1 MNAQLKPDPAPSPD
15 LAGLLARQRAAHMAS
30 PPDYA
35 QRVDD
40 LKRLRATF
48 KACLPELARAANAD
62 FGQRSRHETLVA
74 DGMTVLHD
82 LDYALANLRHWMKP
96 QPARVGG
103 SFWPAR
109 AEIRYQPLGVIGV
122 ISPWNYPINLGV
134 MPVAAALA
142 AGNHVMLKPSEAT
155 PRVGAALRELFATLF
170 PDTRVA
176 VVEGEAEVAAA
187 FASQPFD
194 HIFFTGST
202 AVGRLVM
209 MAAAKNLVP
218 VTLELGGKSPAIL
231 APGFDVGTFASRIA
245 TGKFFNAGQTCIAPD
260 YVLLPQREIAPF
272 VDALR
277 DSVVRAY
284 SNPGA
289 SADYTSVVNERQ
301 FARLNRYL
309 DDARARNAK
318 VVELAPGDPARRA
331 LAPTV
336 VLDAPDD
343 AQVMQ
348 EEIFG
353 PILPVVACESVD
365 AAIDYVN
372 ARPRPLALY
381 HFDHDKARTQRVLD
395 RTIAGGVTVN
405 DTMVHFA
412 QAELPFGGVGPS
424 GIGAYHGYEGF
435 RTFSKAKPVFYQA
448 RFPGSDFIK
457 PPYGKFADT
466 LVKFL
471 TR

>member
-1 MNAQLKPDPAPSPD
+1 MNAQLAPPPMPD
-15 LAGLLARQRAAHMAS
+15 LAGLLARQRASHAAN

-35 QRVDD
+35 QRIDD
-40 LKRLRATF
+40 LKRLRAAF
-48 KACLPELARAANAD
+48 KARLPALVDAVSAD
-62 FGQRSRHETLVA
+62 FGRRSRHETLVA

-82 LDYALANLRHWMKP
+82 LDYAIAKLRHWMKP
-96 QPARVGG
+96 QAARVGTT
-103 SFWPAR
+103 FWPAR

-155 PRVGAALRELFATLF
+155 PRTAAALRALFASLF
-170 PDTRVA
+170 PEERVA
-176 VVEGEAEVAAA
+176 LVEGEAEIAAA
-187 FASQPFD
+187 FSALPFD

-209 MAAAKNLVP
+209 QAAAKNLVP

-231 APGFDVGTFASRIA
+231 APDFPVDTFASRIA
-245 TGKFFNAGQTCIAPD
+245 SGKFFNAGQTCIAPD
-260 YVLLPQREIAPF
+260 YVLLPRRQIEPF
-272 VDALR
+272 VGALR
-277 DSVVRAY
+277 DAVVRAY
-284 SNPGA
+284 DVPGA

-301 FARLNRYL
+301 YARLVRYL
-309 DDARARNAK
+309 DDARQRNAK
-318 VVELAPGDPARRA
+318 VVELAPGDAARRA

-336 VLDAPDD
+336 VVDAPDD
-343 AQVMQ
+343 ALVMR

-381 HFDHDKARTQRVLD
+381 HFDHDAARTERVLE
-395 RTIAGGVTVN
+395 RTVAGGVTVN
-405 DTMVHFA
+405 DTMLHFA

-435 RTFSKAKPVFYQA
+435 RTFSKAKPVMYQA
-448 RFPGSDFIK
+448 RFPGSAFIT
-457 PPYGKFADT
+457 PPYGKLADA